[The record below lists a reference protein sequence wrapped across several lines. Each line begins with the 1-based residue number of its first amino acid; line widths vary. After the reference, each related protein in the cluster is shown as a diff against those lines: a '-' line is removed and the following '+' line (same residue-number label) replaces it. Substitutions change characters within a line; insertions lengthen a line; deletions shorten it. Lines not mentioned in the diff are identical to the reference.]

1 MRLPILTHIAWIL
14 ALLLVQVLVLDQVH
28 PWGYGAPLLC
38 PLIVITLPMGTS
50 RSEALL
56 WGFCTGLV
64 ADIFAG
70 TAGIS
75 SAALTFIAFLQ
86 PPLLGLMAPRDSEEE
101 LHPSFSA
108 MGRWNYLRFISL
120 LLLLHHIVY
129 FALECFSYFLLID
142 TLISMCVS
150 YAASLLLI
158 VLVEN
163 IRDNKEVRV

>member
-1 MRLPILTHIAWIL
+1 MIISTLKRMAWAVL
-14 ALLLVQVLVLDQVH
+14 LLLVQTLILDQVH

-50 RSEALL
+50 RSAALL
-56 WGFCTGLV
+56 WGFCTGFF

-86 PPLLGLMAPRDSEEE
+86 PPLLELMAPRDSEEE

-108 MGRWNYLRFISL
+108 MGRGNYFRFIAL
-120 LLLLHHIVY
+120 LLLIHHVIY
-129 FALECFSYFLLID
+129 FALEGFSYFFLTD
-142 TLISMCVS
+142 TLISMGVS
-150 YAASLLLI
+150 YTASLLLI
-158 VLVEN
+158 VLTEH
-163 IRDNKEVRV
+163 VRNPKN

>member
-1 MRLPILTHIAWIL
+1 MITRILKRLACV
-14 ALLLVQVLVLDQVH
+14 LLLLTVQVLVLDQVH

-38 PLIVITLPMGTS
+38 PLIVITLPLGMS

-56 WGFCTGLV
+56 WGFGTGFV

-70 TAGIS
+70 TSGIS

-86 PPLLGLMAPRDSEEE
+86 PPLLELMTPRDSEEE

-108 MGRWNYLRFISL
+108 MGRWNYIQFIAL
-120 LLLLHHIVY
+120 LLLLHHLLY
-129 FALECFSYFLLID
+129 FALEGFSYFHIKD
-142 TLISMCVS
+142 IAISMGVS

-158 VLVEN
+158 ILVEH
-163 IRDNKEVRV
+163 VRNPKK

>member
-1 MRLPILTHIAWIL
+1 MITSILKRMAW
-14 ALLLVQVLVLDQVH
+14 ALLLLAIQVLVLDQVH

-38 PLIVITLPMGTS
+38 PLIVITLPLGTS

-56 WGFCTGLV
+56 WGFGVGFV

-70 TAGIS
+70 TPGIG

-86 PPLLGLMAPRDSEEE
+86 PPLLRLMAPRDTEEE

-108 MGRWNYLRFISL
+108 MGRWNYLRFIAL

-129 FALECFSYFLLID
+129 FALEGFSYFHIKD
-142 TLISMCVS
+142 IAISMGVS

-158 VLVEN
+158 ILVEH
-163 IRDNKEVRV
+163 VRNPKK